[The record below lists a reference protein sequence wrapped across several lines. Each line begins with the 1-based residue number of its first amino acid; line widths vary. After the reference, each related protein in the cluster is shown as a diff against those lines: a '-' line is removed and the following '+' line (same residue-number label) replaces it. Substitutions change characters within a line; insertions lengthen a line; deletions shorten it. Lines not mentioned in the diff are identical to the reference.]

1 MSIVQFGVTY
11 SFISHVL
18 NRENVNNSLIMVQP
32 TLTSYSLDAAPQPV
46 LLDSISI
53 RPEVILMLDS
63 YFHIVIFHGE
73 HIAMWRDQGYHMKPE
88 FANLKMLLEAPPQD
102 AKDLLADRYPIPMY
116 VVCDQHGS
124 QSRFLIS
131 KLNPS
136 TTHVNSATTYG
147 GQAAGQA
154 QGQAIFT
161 DDVSLQVFLDHLK
174 KLVVAATQ

>member
-1 MSIVQFGVTY
+1 MI
-11 SFISHVL
+11 
-18 NRENVNNSLIMVQP
+18 QP
-32 TLTSYSLDAAPQPV
+32 TLTAYSLDGMPQPV

-53 RPEVILMLDS
+53 RPEIILLLDS
-63 YFHIVIFHGE
+63 FFHIVIFHGE
-73 HIAMWRDQGYHMKPE
+73 HIAMWRDQGFHHKPE
-88 FANLKMLLEAPPQD
+88 YANLKALLEAPPQD
-102 AKDLLADRYPIPMY
+102 AKELISDRYPIPMY

-136 TTHVNSATTYG
+136 TTHTTAVANYG
-147 GQAAGQA
+147 GQSASQA

-174 KLVVAATQ
+174 KLCTAAQPS